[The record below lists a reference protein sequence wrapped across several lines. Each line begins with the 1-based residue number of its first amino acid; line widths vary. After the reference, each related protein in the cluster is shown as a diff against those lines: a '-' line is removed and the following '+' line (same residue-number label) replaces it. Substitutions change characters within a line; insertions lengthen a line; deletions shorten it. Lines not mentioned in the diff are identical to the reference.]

1 MGSQDA
7 IIQGYN
13 DEIAQK
19 KKYRAA
25 MLKEMDKYQEGDT
38 EWNNLRDSVFQLE
51 EDIATLQN
59 NKLQTTVELNN
70 AKVAQVGTDLTNANA
85 STEHNLSM
93 SSAIAGYYQSRK
105 SYKGYRTELKS
116 QNKQY
121 QNEINDYMTAM
132 EIMQNLMTELPKYS
146 DAWYSARDAVYQYE
160 EAILTATL
168 AIEENNV
175 AIQQSNVEELSEK
188 FEDVS
193 SELQHVINMY
203 DTQMKKAEFLKD
215 DDTYLDLLEDK
226 INKYADLYNEAKSNL
241 WKLESYADSGAVT
254 DEATWDDLRSKI
266 MSAREEVAKY
276 NEELLE
282 LRASYDRMRFDYAK
296 QSYERISSRA
306 QHELN
311 INKYASSYYKNRGE
325 LSMYGNSLN
334 NERSTMED
342 QLSNISEYIKT
353 LKKLQKDSKSIEG
366 TAYMDEELYENITQE
381 IMKQE
386 EEYDKLIIELDKLN
400 EEIEKNKEAI
410 RQVTMAL
417 ENAIDKEIKNRIQ
430 KQKNQLAAEINL
442 QNEILNVIKQRYNDE
457 WNIIKADIEKKKQA
471 LNEEKNLINERLNAR
486 KKAQNQEDK
495 EEELAEYKR
504 QLALISSDASRTKDV
519 KELQRKIEEMEKDLA
534 WQTAEDE
541 ANATIEAIDEQISA
555 YDKYVSDKSEDLA
568 DKLKDN
574 NNLINDERFVT
585 AFSGDTADNY
595 IAMMRANSNE
605 YRYATEEARAQLE
618 DKWTQT
624 WKTMKDILDTY
635 WDTDDF
641 KNAMSSQEAFIEYM
655 KGTDEYRVASE
666 TGKESLE
673 YKYAEMYKDY
683 VNASLLYND
692 KTFTD
697 TGHAILDAI
706 NDMKDWTYEI
716 DLSRDALDKLGDLA
730 IIDMTGQYATKY
742 YDSLSANGYT
752 GDEIYDEVQDRIDDI
767 NEHSKIDQ
775 SKDGSSEETIPGGGG
790 SSGSGSAANKKWAGH
805 EYYNDLKYDAHY
817 ISATATATSDSYAKT
832 LVKQKLDKQVPE
844 DNRGTWGLKYEKMY
858 KKGGLVDYTGQA
870 WVDGTKTHP
879 EAFLSAYDTESIR
892 AMTDALNYVR
902 VNPGIVP
909 ETEQYSQSSSVGD
922 LTITINQAELK
933 SDADFDE
940 VARLVGQKFT
950 KELSKKG
957 FNLTGYAF

>member
-1 MGSQDA
+1 
-7 IIQGYN
+7 
-13 DEIAQK
+13 
-19 KKYRAA
+19 
-25 MLKEMDKYQEGDT
+25 
-38 EWNNLRDSVFQLE
+38 
-51 EDIATLQN
+51 
-59 NKLQTTVELNN
+59 
-70 AKVAQVGTDLTNANA
+70 
-85 STEHNLSM
+85 
-93 SSAIAGYYQSRK
+93 
-105 SYKGYRTELKS
+105 
-116 QNKQY
+116 
-121 QNEINDYMTAM
+121 MTAM

-716 DLSRDALDKLGDLA
+716 DLSRDARFFVYGGPTVQYGLA
-730 IIDMTGQYATKY
+730 STYKY
-742 YDSLSANGYT
+742 EGSAGSVGGESTTNNYDNDNYSRFNVYVGGGVGFQAGAFQVTAGYDYGMMPT
-752 GDEIYDEVQDRIDDI
+752 FKDGDEHRSNIKVGVGFLFQIPSLR
-767 NEHSKIDQ
+767 
-775 SKDGSSEETIPGGGG
+775 SE
-790 SSGSGSAANKKWAGH
+790 
-805 EYYNDLKYDAHY
+805 
-817 ISATATATSDSYAKT
+817 
-832 LVKQKLDKQVPE
+832 
-844 DNRGTWGLKYEKMY
+844 
-858 KKGGLVDYTGQA
+858 
-870 WVDGTKTHP
+870 
-879 EAFLSAYDTESIR
+879 
-892 AMTDALNYVR
+892 
-902 VNPGIVP
+902 
-909 ETEQYSQSSSVGD
+909 
-922 LTITINQAELK
+922 
-933 SDADFDE
+933 
-940 VARLVGQKFT
+940 
-950 KELSKKG
+950 
-957 FNLTGYAF
+957 